1 MGRVTLY
8 STPGSCAVAAH
19 IALEL
24 VAADYEAVQLDFSKN
39 EQRSEAYLRTNP
51 KGRVPALVTTQ
62 GVLTETPAVLQFI
75 AQSHPTQ
82 AMASLSEPWQLA
94 KACEFLSYLG
104 STVHVNYAHK
114 TRPYRWA
121 DDEAAQAAMRAKA
134 PQNVA
139 DCFALIEREM
149 LRGPW
154 VLGEQLSV
162 CDAYL
167 FTIAQWLPSAG
178 IDIAVYPKVDRL
190 VRALEEMPAV
200 QRVMA
205 AYRSMPAPVII
216 PERRMR

>member
-1 MGRVTLY
+1 MDRVILY

-24 VAADYEAVQLDFSKN
+24 VGAEYEAVQLDFSKN
-39 EQRSEAYLRTNP
+39 EQRSPAYLRINP
-51 KGRVPALVTTQ
+51 KGRIPALVTGQ

-75 AQSHPTQ
+75 AQSHPNRG
-82 AMASLSEPWQLA
+82 MAPLTDPWELA
-94 KACEFLSYLG
+94 KASEFNSYLG
-104 STVHVNYAHK
+104 STVHVNYAHR

-121 DDEAAQAAMRAKA
+121 DDEAAQVAMQAKA
-134 PQNVA
+134 PRNFA

-178 IDIAVYPKVDRL
+178 VDIAAYPKVHRA
-190 VRALEEMPAV
+190 VRTLQEMPAV
-200 QRVMA
+200 ERVME
-205 AYRSMPAPVII
+205 AYRVMPAAAII
-216 PERRMR
+216 PERVKQ

>member
-1 MGRVTLY
+1 MGHVTLY

-19 IALEL
+19 LALEL
-24 VAADYEAVQLDFSKN
+24 VGADYDAVQLDFSRN
-39 EQRSEAYLRTNP
+39 EQRSEVYLRTNP
-51 KGRVPALVTTQ
+51 KGRVPALVTDQ
-62 GVLTETPAVLQFI
+62 GVLTEIPAILQFI
-75 AQSHPTQ
+75 AQSYPTPE
-82 AMASLSEPWQLA
+82 MASLREPWQLA
-94 KACEFLSYLG
+94 KACEFHSYLG

-154 VLGEQLSV
+154 VLGAQLSV
-162 CDAYL
+162 CDVYL

-178 IDIAVYPKVDRL
+178 ISIAAYPKVDQL
-190 VRALEEMPAV
+190 VRALADMPAV
-200 QRVMA
+200 QRVME
-205 AYRSMPAPVII
+205 AYRSMPPPVII
-216 PERRMR
+216 PERRPR